1 MIHIG
6 NDLRAETE
14 KKGITK
20 KELARQLGL
29 SEVQVYRIYNSEH
42 IRTDLLLRFCE
53 ILEIYPGRFFRNFKL
68 PYPDDTPAEGVDTV
82 REGRGKSHTT
92 GTSNV
97 PSNYGKVNFKALYEQ
112 SLETIAALKD
122 HNETLKKLS
131 PKTKK

>member
-14 KKGITK
+14 KKGVTK

-29 SEVQVYRIYNSEH
+29 SEVQVYRIFNSEH

-53 ILEIYPGRFFRNFKL
+53 ILEVYPSRFFKNFTL
-68 PYPDDTPAEGVDTV
+68 PYPDEVEATRLEGV
-82 REGRGKSHTT
+82 REGRGKHQTT
-92 GTSNV
+92 GGTTAYSA
-97 PSNYGKVNFKALYEQ
+97 YGKPNFKVLYEQ

-131 PKTKK
+131 ISPKK